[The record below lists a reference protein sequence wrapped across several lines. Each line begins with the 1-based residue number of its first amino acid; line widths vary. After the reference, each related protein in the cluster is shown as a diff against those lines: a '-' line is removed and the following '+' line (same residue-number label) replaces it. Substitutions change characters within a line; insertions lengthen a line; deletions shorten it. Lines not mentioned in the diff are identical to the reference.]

1 MKIHTENIE
10 YHDPVVCETRHIFAN
25 IPQEPGSERRAYL
38 KQAIPQLLKKHEA
51 MLVAH
56 YYVHPDVQ
64 DLAESSG
71 GIVADSLEMAR
82 FGAKTE
88 QSTLIVAG
96 VRFMGETAKILSP
109 HKTILMPSKEA
120 ECSLDLGCPSE
131 AFRVFREQYPDHT
144 VVVYANTS
152 AAVKAQADWV
162 VTSGCALDI
171 VNHLKNSGKKILWA
185 PDQHLGA
192 YIQEKTKA
200 EMLLWMG
207 SCIVHDEF
215 KAIELAQLKQKYPNW
230 RVLVHPESP
239 RAVIQLADY
248 VGSTS
253 GMIREAKRVQA
264 LGYIVATDTGLLHQ
278 LKKAVPE
285 AQWIP
290 APTAG
295 ASATCKSC
303 AHCPWMAMNELENL
317 YALLQ
322 NPAAAQSIQID
333 QSLILQAQLPIQRML
348 DFTANL
354 IQQERLKPLGIGP
367 A

>member
-1 MKIHTENIE
+1 MKTHVENVE
-10 YHDPVVCETRHIFAN
+10 YHDPVLCETKHIFAK
-25 IPQEPGSERRAYL
+25 IPQEPSLERRAYL
-38 KQAIPQLLKKHEA
+38 KQVIPQLLKKNEA
-51 MLVAH
+51 LLVAH

-64 DLAESSG
+64 DLAESTG
-71 GIVADSLEMAR
+71 GVVADSLEMAR

-109 HKTILMPSKEA
+109 HKTILMPSLEA
-120 ECSLDLGCPSE
+120 DCSLDLGCPSD
-131 AFRVFREQYPDHT
+131 AFRSFREQYPHHT

-162 VTSGCALDI
+162 VTSGCALEI
-171 VNHLKNSGKKILWA
+171 VNHLKNSGQKILWA

-200 EMLLWMG
+200 DMVLWMG

-215 KAIELAQLKQKYPNW
+215 KAIELDLLKQQYPTW
-230 RVLVHPESP
+230 KVLVHPESP

-264 LGYIVATDTGLLHQ
+264 PGYIVATDKGLLHQ

-295 ASATCKSC
+295 ESATCKSC

-322 NPAAAQSIQID
+322 NPAAAQSIQVD
-333 QSLILQAQLPIQRML
+333 HSLILQAQLPIQRML
-348 DFTANL
+348 DFTASR
-354 IQQERLKPLGIGP
+354 IQSTALGIGP